1 MSLFDTDEIAKLKA
15 EREKEESEAA
25 KAAQEMKAA
34 EDAAKDLANREVA
47 ALLPFVSEALD
58 EFVGLAKQLG
68 TKSSA
73 CKVYVDAFFGE
84 KTKYGRKKA
93 ESDVALWHLFSGHWP
108 NGRGTVAIDERGR
121 TFIEELDE
129 RTKDTYITYNRYE
142 VPREMAAEVIA
153 ESIRSSYCKK
163 SREYCEGD
171 LLEEQRAQTA
181 VRDAFMDVLKKK

>member
-1 MSLFDTDEIAKLKA
+1 MSFFDTGEIARLKA
-15 EREKEESEAA
+15 ERQQEEAEAA
-25 KAAQEMKAA
+25 GTAQQKKAA
-34 EDAAKDLANREVA
+34 EDAAKNLASREVA
-47 ALLPFVSEALD
+47 TLLPFVSGALD

-73 CKVYVDAFFGE
+73 CKVYVDALFGE

-93 ESDVALWHLFSGHWP
+93 ETDVALWHLFSGRWP

-153 ESIRSSYCKK
+153 ESIRTDYLKK
-163 SREYCEGD
+163 NREYREGD
-171 LLEEQRAQTA
+171 LLETKRAEET
-181 VRDAFMDVLKKK
+181 VRNAFMEVLKKK